1 MDKFNLSLLKLR
13 ITQNWGGAGREV
25 QEGGNRCIFMAD
37 PLSCKAESN
46 TTL

>member
-1 MDKFNLSLLKLR
+1 MDKFHPSLLKLR
-13 ITQNWGGAGREV
+13 ITQHWGGGGREV
-25 QEGGNRCIFMAD
+25 LEGEDICKFMAD